1 MYSSP
6 VCITTLYI
14 VYTPYWYTIL
24 SYVSKQVGK
33 ITTTISSYKSTRRYY
48 ISMEQNLKKPS
59 SPKKKKVIK
68 KKRKQTYN
76 FHLIFFIVVIV
87 LFIFAIVKL
96 LLWNKGE
103 DSGYDPNE
111 ITTEFDVET
120 MDHIQPMDTSRFES
134 IEDDGVTTI
143 LCLGNSPF
151 ADNKG
156 ESGLAQTLAR
166 KMNGVAYD
174 GSFANSFQTMYNKV
188 YQDTYRPDGLS
199 LYSIANAISSGD
211 FSIVESTAA
220 TVGESEL
227 QTARMLKNL
236 DYSTVDMLVIM
247 YDLSDYIKGRPL
259 YNETDPNDPI
269 TWTGS
274 LNASLELI
282 EKAYPHIRTIIL
294 SMPACGVTVDGYYID
309 GDKQNLG
316 NGTIPDYLNYEMNVV
331 LANGVSYIDNYY
343 GVITVENKDEYL
355 VNEYHL
361 NEKGIEAIAD
371 RFYYFFGDSVN

>member
-1 MYSSP
+1 
-6 VCITTLYI
+6 
-14 VYTPYWYTIL
+14 
-24 SYVSKQVGK
+24 
-33 ITTTISSYKSTRRYY
+33 
-48 ISMEQNLKKPS
+48 MEQNLKKPS
-59 SPKKKKVIK
+59 STKKKKVVK

-76 FHLIFFIVVIV
+76 LHLIFFIVVIV

-111 ITTEFDVET
+111 VTTEFDVET
-120 MDHIQPMDTSRFES
+120 MDHIQPMDTSRFEG
-134 IEDDGVTTI
+134 IEDDGVTTL

-174 GSFANSFQTMYNKV
+174 GSFANTYQTMYNKTF
-188 YQDTYRPDGLS
+188 QNTYNPDGLS
-199 LYSIANAISSGD
+199 LYSVVNAICTGD
-211 FSIVESTAA
+211 YSIVETVAA
-220 TVGESEL
+220 TVGETEV
-227 QTARMLKNL
+227 QTVEMLKNL
-236 DYSTVDMLVIM
+236 DYKTIDMLVIM
-247 YDLSDYIKGRPL
+247 YDLSDYISGRPL
-259 YNETDPNDPI
+259 HNQTDANDPI

-282 EKAYPHIRTIIL
+282 EKTYPHIRTIVL
-294 SMPACGVTVDGYYID
+294 STPACGKTVDGYYID
-309 GDKQNLG
+309 GDKMNLG
-316 NGTIPDYLNYEMNVV
+316 NGTLPDYLNIQMDVI

-355 VNEYHL
+355 VNDYHL

>member
-1 MYSSP
+1 MEQELKKSSA
-6 VCITTLYI
+6 
-14 VYTPYWYTIL
+14 
-24 SYVSKQVGK
+24 SKQ
-33 ITTTISSYKSTRRYY
+33 
-48 ISMEQNLKKPS
+48 
-59 SPKKKKVIK
+59 KKKVIK

-87 LFIFAIVKL
+87 LFIFAIVKF
-96 LLWNKGE
+96 LLWSKGE

-120 MDHIQPMDTSRFES
+120 MDHIQPMDTSRFEG
-134 IEDDGVTTI
+134 IEDDGITTL

-174 GSFANSFQTMYNKV
+174 ASFANTYQTMYNKT
-188 YQDTYRPDGLS
+188 YQDTYNPDGLS
-199 LYSIANAISSGD
+199 LYSIVSAICSGD
-211 FSIVESTAA
+211 YSLIESVAA
-220 TVGESEL
+220 TMSETEI
-227 QTARMLKNL
+227 QTVEMLKNL
-236 DYSTVDMLVIM
+236 DLKTVDMLVIM
-247 YDLSDYIKGRPL
+247 YDLSDYIDRRPL

-274 LNASLELI
+274 LNASLELL
-282 EKAYPHIRTIIL
+282 ENTYPHIRTVIL
-294 SMPACGVTVDGYYID
+294 STPACGKTVDGYYVD
-309 GDKQNLG
+309 GDKMDLG
-316 NGTIPDYLNYEMNVV
+316 NGTIPDYLNFQMDII

-355 VNEYHL
+355 TNDYHL

>member
-1 MYSSP
+1 
-6 VCITTLYI
+6 
-14 VYTPYWYTIL
+14 
-24 SYVSKQVGK
+24 
-33 ITTTISSYKSTRRYY
+33 
-48 ISMEQNLKKPS
+48 MEQNLKKS
-59 SPKKKKVIK
+59 SSQNPKNKVRKKKKK
-68 KKRKQTYN
+68 KTYN
-76 FHLIFFIVVIV
+76 FHLIFFIVVIA
-87 LFIFAIVKL
+87 LFVFAIIKF

-120 MDHIQPMDTSRFES
+120 MDHIQPMDTSRFENVV
-134 IEDDGVTTI
+134 DDGVTTL

-151 ADNKG
+151 ADNKS

-174 GSFANSFQTMYNKV
+174 GSFANTYQTMYNKV

-199 LYSIANAISSGD
+199 LYSVVSAICSGD
-211 FSIVESTAA
+211 YSLVEATAA
-220 TVGESEL
+220 TVGETEM
-227 QTARMLKNL
+227 QTVEMLKNL
-236 DYSTVDMLVIM
+236 DYQTVDMLVIM
-247 YDLSDYIKGRPL
+247 YDLSDYIDRRPL
-259 YNETDPNDPI
+259 YNETDANDLI

-282 EKAYPHIRTIIL
+282 EDTYPHIRTVIL
-294 SMPACGVTVDGYYID
+294 STPACGKTVDGYYID
-309 GDKQNLG
+309 GDKIDLG
-316 NGTIPDYLNYEMNVV
+316 NGTIPDYLNFQMDVI

-355 VNEYHL
+355 VNDYHL

-371 RFYYFFGDSVN
+371 RFYYFFGDSQNP

>member
-1 MYSSP
+1 
-6 VCITTLYI
+6 
-14 VYTPYWYTIL
+14 
-24 SYVSKQVGK
+24 
-33 ITTTISSYKSTRRYY
+33 
-48 ISMEQNLKKPS
+48 MEQNSKKSS
-59 SPKKKKVIK
+59 SPNQKNTVRRKKKKK
-68 KKRKQTYN
+68 TYN
-76 FHLIFFIVVIV
+76 FHLIFFIVVIA
-87 LFIFAIVKL
+87 LFLFAVVKF

-120 MDHIQPMDTSRFES
+120 MDHIQPMDTSRFENVV
-134 IEDDGVTTI
+134 DDGVTTL

-174 GSFANSFQTMYNKV
+174 GSFANTYQTMYNKTF
-188 YQDTYRPDGLS
+188 QNTYNPDGLS
-199 LYSIANAISSGD
+199 LYSVVSAICSGD
-211 FSIVESTAA
+211 YSVVETVAA
-220 TVGESEL
+220 TVGETEV
-227 QTARMLKNL
+227 QTVEMLKNL
-236 DYSTVDMLVIM
+236 DYQTVDMLVIM
-247 YDLSDYIKGRPL
+247 YDLSDYIDRRPL
-259 YNETDPNDPI
+259 YNETDANDLV

-282 EKAYPHIRTIIL
+282 ENTYPHIRTVIL
-294 SMPACGVTVDGYYID
+294 STPACGKTVDGYYID
-309 GDKQNLG
+309 GDKIDLG
-316 NGTIPDYLNYEMNVV
+316 NGTIPDYLNFQMDVI

-355 VNEYHL
+355 VDDYHL

-371 RFYYFFGDSVN
+371 RFYYFFGDNPNP

>member
-1 MYSSP
+1 
-6 VCITTLYI
+6 
-14 VYTPYWYTIL
+14 
-24 SYVSKQVGK
+24 
-33 ITTTISSYKSTRRYY
+33 
-48 ISMEQNLKKPS
+48 MEQNLKKPS
-59 SPKKKKVIK
+59 STKKKKTVK

-76 FHLIFFIVVIV
+76 LHLIFFIVVIV

-120 MDHIQPMDTSRFES
+120 MDHIQPMDTSRFEG
-134 IEDDGVTTI
+134 IEDDGVTTL

-174 GSFANSFQTMYNKV
+174 GSFANTYQTMYNKTF
-188 YQDTYRPDGLS
+188 QSTYNPDGLS
-199 LYSIANAISSGD
+199 LYSVVNAICTGD
-211 FSIVESTAA
+211 YSIVETVAA
-220 TVGESEL
+220 TVGETEV
-227 QTARMLKNL
+227 QTVEMLKNL
-236 DYSTVDMLVIM
+236 DYKTIDMLVIM
-247 YDLSDYIKGRPL
+247 YDLSDYISGRPL
-259 YNETDPNDPI
+259 HNQTDANDPI

-282 EKAYPHIRTIIL
+282 EKTYPHIRTVIL
-294 SMPACGVTVDGYYID
+294 STPACGKTVDGYYID
-309 GDKQNLG
+309 GDKMNLG
-316 NGTIPDYLNYEMNVV
+316 NGTLPDYLNIQMDVI

-355 VNEYHL
+355 IDDYHL
-361 NEKGIEAIAD
+361 NQKGIEAIAD
-371 RFYYFFGDSVN
+371 RFYYFFGNSVN